1 MKILNVSCAFV
12 LMASVMA
19 ASVAGCSRSHEDSA
33 EPAPG
38 ILCTANLRFV
48 PGIVV
53 EVRDML
59 TNDPIASNAVGTLQD
74 GAYDETM
81 QPYKAPQDSA
91 LLSLQGAI
99 ERPGTYDVLVQKS
112 GYRDWSM
119 HHVTVLSGPC
129 DVLTVYLE
137 AGMERMN

>member
-1 MKILNVSCAFV
+1 MEQQRFGKLYMWSIVTFGS
-12 LMASVMA
+12 
-19 ASVAGCSRSHEDSA
+19 
-33 EPAPG
+33 G
-38 ILCTANLRFV
+38 ITLLAISQLPFKQLNLRFV

-59 TNDPIASNAVGTLQD
+59 TNDPIASNAIGTLQD
-74 GAYDETM
+74 GTYQETM

-99 ERPGTYDVLVQKS
+99 ERPGTYDVLVQES

-119 HHVTVLSGPC
+119 QHVTVQFVGC
-129 DVLTVYLE
+129 DVVTVYLE
-137 AGMERMN
+137 ADMIKVN

>member
-1 MKILNVSCAFV
+1 MMNLVRLCALT
-12 LMASVMA
+12 LMVTA
-19 ASVAGCSRSHEDSA
+19 VAGRSKSHDDSS

-38 ILCTANLRFV
+38 VLCPANIRYV

-74 GAYDETM
+74 GDYQETM

-99 ERPGTYDVLVQKS
+99 ERPGTYDVLVQEP
-112 GYRDWSM
+112 GYMDWSM
-119 HHVTVLSGPC
+119 HHVTVLFAGC
-129 DVLTVYLE
+129 DVATVYLE
-137 AGMERMN
+137 ADLMKTN

>member
-1 MKILNVSCAFV
+1 MKFLNMSCTLV
-12 LMASVMA
+12 LIASVL
-19 ASVAGCSRSHEDSA
+19 AGCSRSHEDPS
-33 EPAPG
+33 EPASG
-38 ILCTANLRFV
+38 VLCPLNIRFV

-59 TNDPIASNAVGTLQD
+59 TNDPIASNAIGTLQN
-74 GAYDETM
+74 GTYQETM

-99 ERPGTYDVLVQKS
+99 ERPGTYDVLVQES

-119 HHVTVLSGPC
+119 QHVTVQFVGC
-129 DVLTVYLE
+129 DVVTVYLE
-137 AGMERMN
+137 ADMTKTN

>member
-1 MKILNVSCAFV
+1 MKILNLSCAFV
-12 LMASVMA
+12 LLASMTT
-19 ASVAGCSRSHEDSA
+19 GCSRSHDDSSQ
-33 EPAPG
+33 PAPG
-38 ILCTANLRFV
+38 VLCPANLRYV
-48 PGIVV
+48 PGIIV
-53 EVRDML
+53 EVRDLL

-74 GAYDETM
+74 GVYQETM

-99 ERPGTYDVLVQKS
+99 ERPGTYDVLVQKP

-119 HHVTVLSGPC
+119 HHVTVLAGPC

-137 AGMERMN
+137 ADMERTN

>member
-1 MKILNVSCAFV
+1 MMNLDRLCALT
-12 LMASVMA
+12 LMVTAM
-19 ASVAGCSRSHEDSA
+19 AGCSKSHDNSP

-38 ILCTANLRFV
+38 VLCPANLRFV

-59 TNDPIASNAVGTLQD
+59 TNDPIASGAVGTLQD
-74 GAYDETM
+74 GNYQETM

-99 ERPGTYDVLVQKS
+99 ERPGTYDVLVQEP

-119 HHVTVLSGPC
+119 THVTVHFVGC
-129 DVLTVYLE
+129 DVVTVYLE
-137 AGMERMN
+137 ADLMKTN